1 MQRVALFA
9 IIVVGLLLGLVAL
22 NRGRLNVHNG
32 GVRASMEAAPAEQ
45 APPDNQPPTV
55 RRQPTILHARRE
67 TIEDHGQV
75 ERSPNSQ
82 EWRQPGALIS
92 GQPALE
98 LNPVVP
104 VPSQSSRP
112 TSVPTPARPDAR
124 PPLPRGLPEN
134 SADSFR
140 QNRPAPE
147 ATGHFEGATAVSQKP
162 VTYLTEAD
170 DSFWQISHL
179 RYGVGDY
186 YLALFAH
193 NRDRV
198 GRPDRLQAGV
208 VLSTPAIAELRRL
221 YPDLCPPP

>member
-1 MQRVALFA
+1 MVDKVRGPEHE
-9 IIVVGLLLGLVAL
+9 IVEP
-22 NRGRLNVHNG
+22 NHNQL
-32 GVRASMEAAPAEQ
+32 A
-45 APPDNQPPTV
+45 T
-55 RRQPTILHARRE
+55 
-67 TIEDHGQV
+67 
-75 ERSPNSQ
+75 
-82 EWRQPGALIS
+82 
-92 GQPALE
+92 
-98 LNPVVP
+98 
-104 VPSQSSRP
+104 
-112 TSVPTPARPDAR
+112 
-124 PPLPRGLPEN
+124 
-134 SADSFR
+134 ADSFR
-140 QNRPAPE
+140 QNRPASSAPE

-221 YPDLCPPP
+221 YPDLCPPQ